1 MVVPKIA
8 GQYVIKRIYDQVL
21 APPPERQDDAADPEP
36 QRRVVEELVV
46 DELDGQVVLDDVGQP
61 VGIARRLATI
71 GVYVVSK
78 RRGDAESELLRAL
91 NEPNSQLLIR
101 SDDGR
106 VTGLIYVPDPDS
118 APPGVE
124 GIRSDDI

>member
-21 APPPERQDDAADPEP
+21 APPPERQGDSADPDP
-36 QRRVVEELVV
+36 QQRVEEQFV
-46 DELDGQVVLDDVGQP
+46 DELDGQGVLDDEGHP
-61 VGIARRLATI
+61 VGIARRLASI
-71 GVYVVSK
+71 GVYVVSD
-78 RRGDAESELLRAL
+78 RRGDAEAELLRAL
-91 NEPNSQLLIR
+91 NDPNSQLLIR

-118 APPGVE
+118 ASPGVE

>member
-8 GQYVIKRIYDQVL
+8 GQYIVKRISDQIL
-21 APPPERQDDAADPEP
+21 APPPEREDAAEADEQRVAEP
-36 QRRVVEELVV
+36 LV
-46 DELDGQVVLDDVGQP
+46 DELDGQIVVDDEGQP
-61 VGIARRLATI
+61 VGTARRLASI
-71 GVYVVSK
+71 GVYVVAD
-78 RRGDAESELLRAL
+78 RRGEAESELIRAL
-91 NEPNSQLLIR
+91 NDPNSRLLIR

-118 APPGVE
+118 APPKVE